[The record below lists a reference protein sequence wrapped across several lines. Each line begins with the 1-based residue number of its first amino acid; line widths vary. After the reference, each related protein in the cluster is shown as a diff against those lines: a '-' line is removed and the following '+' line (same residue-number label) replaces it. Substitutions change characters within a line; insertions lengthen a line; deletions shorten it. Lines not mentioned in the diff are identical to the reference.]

1 MNQTEKTAFRESIIV
16 VLMGLVINFPLQTF
30 LLWLTIDIWDWRN
43 TIMISIFT
51 QLIITFVALIRVYS
65 IRMRFVRGKKRRVR
79 SV

>member
-1 MNQTEKTAFRESIIV
+1 MNKTEKTAFRESVIV

-43 TIMISIFT
+43 TLMISIFT

-65 IRMRFVRGKKRRVR
+65 IRMRFVRSSRKKH
-79 SV
+79 